1 MKPGKNK
8 KKGIWISVIA
18 ILLAIPL
25 VVLPLITVVVYE
37 IVFGQRYETAQWMAF
52 SVADYQGLQVENCEI
67 PTGNNKT
74 LAGYQ
79 YKKADQNIKGVVV
92 MAHGL
97 GGGGHNMYMPFI
109 DYFTSHGYYVF
120 AYDATGNGNTAGDSV
135 EGLPQGVKDL
145 DAAICYAESAAI
157 YEGLPVV
164 LFGHSWG
171 AYSAGNVL
179 NLHPEIKAVVM
190 VAGFNESEDLIF
202 HQGKNI
208 VGDLAT
214 ILVPYVSLYEQIKF
228 GAEYTNISAIAGL
241 KNTDAGVLIVHSQ
254 DDTTVPV
261 VYGYDKFYEAFGES
275 DSERFDFVLYEDRG
289 HSYLFYSEAANAYR
303 EQLNADYRTY
313 VETNGGAYNE
323 ETKIAFMQEHL
334 DKKQCFEPDS
344 ELMQQIMALYDGC
357 CY

>member
-1 MKPGKNK
+1 MKTGKDK
-8 KKGIWISVIA
+8 KKVIWVSVIA

-25 VVLPLITVVVYE
+25 VVLPLTTVIIYE
-37 IVFGQRYETAQWMAF
+37 AVFGQRYETAQWLAF
-52 SVADYQGLQVENCEI
+52 SVEDYQGLQVKNCEI
-67 PTGNNKT
+67 PTERNKS

-79 YKKADQNIKGVVV
+79 YAKANQNIKGVVV

-97 GGGGHNMYMPFI
+97 GGGGHNTYMPFI

-120 AYDATGNGNTAGDSV
+120 AYDATGNDNTVGDAV

-145 DAAICYAESAAI
+145 DAAICYVENLAI
-157 YEGLPVV
+157 YKDLPVV

-202 HQGKNI
+202 YQGKNI
-208 VGDLAT
+208 VGDMAA
-214 ILVPYVSLYEQIKF
+214 IIVPYVSVYEQIKF
-228 GAEYTNISAIAGL
+228 GPEYTNISAIEGM
-241 KNTDAGVLIVHSQ
+241 KNAEAGVLVIHSQ
-254 DDTTVPV
+254 DDTTVPAM
-261 VYGYDKFYEAFGES
+261 YGYDKFYEAFSE
-275 DSERFDFVLYEDRG
+275 SERFAFVLYEDRG

-313 VETNGGAYNE
+313 VEASGGEYNE
-323 ETKIAFMQEHL
+323 EIKTEFMRQYL
-334 DKKQCFEPDS
+334 DKKKCFEPDP
-344 ELMQQIMALYDGC
+344 ELMQQIMALYDAYC
-357 CY
+357 VA